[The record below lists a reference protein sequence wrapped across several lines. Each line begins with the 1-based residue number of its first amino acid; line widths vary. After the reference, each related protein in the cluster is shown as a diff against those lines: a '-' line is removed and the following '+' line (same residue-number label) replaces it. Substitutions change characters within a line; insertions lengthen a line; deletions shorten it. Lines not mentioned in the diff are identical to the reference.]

1 MTTLKDII
9 NAPSKH
15 DVDQAAF
22 AIFSHI
28 SSQEPHGNAWDQA
41 RTAYRLAEA
50 FFEIRKERMNENG

>member
-22 AIFSHI
+22 AIFSQMAA
-28 SSQEPHGNAWDQA
+28 QEPHANPWDQA

-50 FFEIRKERMNENG
+50 FFEIRKERMTDNG